1 MAKLL
6 ESSFEGPLTFDGEK
20 VASFSGSPLAF
31 ALTYDHVVKSIS
43 AQAPTISI
51 RGVRIPPVLAYLDD
65 LYIITTTAEAQRL
78 LDTCRSSC
86 QELGIAVNGSKCWY
100 WTAGPAPVALQVG
113 EELVPRAT
121 LEDGL
126 DLLGVC
132 LGSPNASARAVKAA
146 ADAAVHVAELASP
159 LTLQAFLLILRLSVV
174 PRLTF
179 QTRAS
184 GCGSKDLANFDDRI
198 LTKLLARLSLAREAV
213 PSLERISLPIR
224 FGGLG
229 IQRMAPARDAALAGA
244 TISILTAPEVPRS
257 IQETLWQ
264 IWEATA
270 QQPELAAT
278 FLGLSAQSMHRLG
291 ISPGA
296 DHRSFEQHGTRLGP
310 KKVQHTLWEESMTA
324 TAAASLESLPA
335 DARKMCKATMG
346 PCASA
351 FLQCFPC
358 PLFELDDEEMRY
370 AILLRLGVSAAP
382 WKTTLGFGLFCPLC
396 GEPLVEGHDRLCL
409 AINHSLAIQR
419 HNAWKL
425 LVFNMATTARIGVR
439 MERRLPGAT
448 AEERHQPDL
457 VLEVPG
463 VGGRHSTKTVF
474 LDFIVG
480 EVLAPSYAAEATL
493 GNVPQRLEAGKVSA
507 YKAFMTA
514 YPDAEFLPAGATC
527 TGQLGPGAEKAIDRI
542 IAAGGKGNRI
552 SRRWWL
558 ARFSMVFVR
567 FAYEMSCNWCQH
579 ASAAVAARDLQ
590 LAKSMATERITR
602 AVTKVAPQDTTLLE
616 SRVRVATG

>member
-1 MAKLL
+1 
-6 ESSFEGPLTFDGEK
+6 
-20 VASFSGSPLAF
+20 
-31 ALTYDHVVKSIS
+31 
-43 AQAPTISI
+43 
-51 RGVRIPPVLAYLDD
+51 
-65 LYIITTTAEAQRL
+65 
-78 LDTCRSSC
+78 
-86 QELGIAVNGSKCWY
+86 
-100 WTAGPAPVALQVG
+100 
-113 EELVPRAT
+113 
-121 LEDGL
+121 
-126 DLLGVC
+126 
-132 LGSPNASARAVKAA
+132 
-146 ADAAVHVAELASP
+146 
-159 LTLQAFLLILRLSVV
+159 
-174 PRLTF
+174 
-179 QTRAS
+179 
-184 GCGSKDLANFDDRI
+184 
-198 LTKLLARLSLAREAV
+198 
-213 PSLERISLPIR
+213 
-224 FGGLG
+224 
-229 IQRMAPARDAALAGA
+229 
-244 TISILTAPEVPRS
+244 
-257 IQETLWQ
+257 
-264 IWEATA
+264 
-270 QQPELAAT
+270 
-278 FLGLSAQSMHRLG
+278 MHRLG

-463 VGGRHSTKTVF
+463 VG
-474 LDFIVG
+474 D
-480 EVLAPSYAAEATL
+480 AT
-493 GNVPQRLEAGKVSA
+493 PPRLSSLISLSGGG
-507 YKAFMTA
+507 TA
-514 YPDAEFLPAGATC
+514 
-527 TGQLGPGAEKAIDRI
+527 
-542 IAAGGKGNRI
+542 